1 MWKEIINHP
10 NYEINE
16 LGQIRNKIKSNL
28 LTPFK
33 TTNGYLRVR
42 ISNKGVY
49 QLHYLIALHFINNP
63 NNYKEINHIN
73 GNKLDNSIN
82 NLEWSTRSLNMIH
95 SYQNNLSKNTFNNKG
110 EKHYNAKLKKD
121 DIIKIKKM
129 LNNNIIQKEIA
140 KLFNVSTQTINN
152 IKNNKNW
159 SNYQ

>member
-1 MWKEIINHP
+1 M
-10 NYEINE
+10 
-16 LGQIRNKIKSNL
+16 
-28 LTPFK
+28 
-33 TTNGYLRVR
+33 NGFYAP
-42 ISNKGVY
+42 IY
-49 QLHYLIALHFINNP
+49 
-63 NNYKEINHIN
+63 
-73 GNKLDNSIN
+73 KLDNSIN

-159 SNYQ
+159 SDYQ

>member
-159 SNYQ
+159 SDYQ